1 MGYMDPANPLKY
13 KGFSGDRANPL
24 KYKGFF
30 FLK

>member
-1 MGYMDPANPLKY
+1 MDPANQLKY

>member
-1 MGYMDPANPLKY
+1 MGYMDLANPLKN
-13 KGFSGDRANPL
+13 KGFSGDPANPL